1 MDRPFDPADLPAPR
15 DLPRQSLPDPLETF
29 DGTPVE
35 TPADWNERRRPE
47 LKQLFE
53 HYVYGY
59 RPPAPEIET
68 TVERTDGVLDG
79 QATLTEAEIT
89 FPDVPAAPSPRLALF
104 TPSGADGP
112 VPTVLALN
120 SSGNHR
126 TVADDRVTLTETT
139 RQRGGTPDERGDRA
153 DSWCVPYL
161 LSRGYGFATAHCEAF
176 STDEDR
182 TGGVHSHV
190 EAPGVPEDRWG
201 ALAAWAWGLERCVT
215 VLEDEERVDE
225 SGICLSG
232 HSRRGKAALLTAAF
246 DERVAI
252 AMPQKSGTGGTAL
265 SRDNDQETV
274 GQINQS
280 FPHWF
285 NGRFPAFSGRTER
298 LPVDQHLLIALVAPR
313 PVIDLEGMR
322 DHWAN
327 PGRARDAIRA
337 AAPAYDLLEAT
348 PFVGWEEEASD
359 DRAGDNAPRGDLLVE
374 NDRIGTE
381 TCGRLLQYRRDTG
394 HTMER
399 DYWRAALD
407 FADRH
412 LRE

>member
-15 DLPRQSLPDPLETF
+15 DLPRQSLPDPLKMF
-29 DGTPVE
+29 DGTPIE
-35 TPADWNERRRPE
+35 TPGDWNERRRPE

-68 TVERTDGVLDG
+68 TVERTEEVLDG
-79 QATLTEAEIT
+79 QAILTEIDIVFTE
-89 FPDVPAAPSPRLALF
+89 VPAAPSPRLALF
-104 TPSGADGP
+104 TPSDVDAP

-120 SSGNHR
+120 SSGNHT
-126 TVADDRVTLTETT
+126 TVGDDRVTLTETT
-139 RQRGGTPDERGDRA
+139 RQRGGTPDERGNRA

-182 TGGVHSHV
+182 TGGVHPHI
-190 EAPGVPEDRWG
+190 ETPGIPEGRWG
-201 ALAAWAWGLERCVT
+201 TLAAWAWGLERCVT
-215 VLEDEERVDE
+215 VLESEEHVDGT
-225 SGICLSG
+225 GICLSG
-232 HSRRGKAALLTAAF
+232 HSRRGKAALLAAAF
-246 DERVAI
+246 DERAAI
-252 AMPQKSGTGGTAL
+252 AIPQKSGTGGTAL
-265 SRDNDQETV
+265 SRGNDQETISR
-274 GQINQS
+274 INQS

-327 PGRARDAIRA
+327 FGRARDAIRA
-337 AAPAYDLLEAT
+337 AAPAYDLLEGA
-348 PFVGWEEEASD
+348 PFAEDGGEASD
-359 DRAGDNAPRGDLLVE
+359 GRVEDDVPRGDLLLE
-374 NDRIGTE
+374 NDRIGAE

-399 DYWRAALD
+399 GYWRAALD
-407 FADRH
+407 FADCH